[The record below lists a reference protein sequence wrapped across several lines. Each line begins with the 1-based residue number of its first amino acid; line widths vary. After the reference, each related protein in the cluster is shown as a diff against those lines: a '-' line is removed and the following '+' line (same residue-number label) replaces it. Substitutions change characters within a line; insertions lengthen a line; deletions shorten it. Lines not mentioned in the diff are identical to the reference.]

1 MYRANALSNL
11 ESLRNIKKVDSLD
24 FTVIVI
30 LDALIISNI
39 YVVAR
44 YVFLGLKHHLSSIPI
59 CI

>member
-44 YVFLGLKHHLSSIPI
+44 YVFWD
-59 CI
+59 